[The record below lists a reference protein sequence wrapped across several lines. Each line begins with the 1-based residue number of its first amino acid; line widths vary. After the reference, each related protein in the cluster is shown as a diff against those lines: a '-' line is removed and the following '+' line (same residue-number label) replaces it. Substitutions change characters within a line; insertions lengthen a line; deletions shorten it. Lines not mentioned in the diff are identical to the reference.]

1 MSAEKQNDNAV
12 WLDDIDRRIIVATQQ
27 GLGLSLRPYDAVAME
42 VAIDTHEVIHR
53 MHRMMEAGVI
63 RRIGVVPNHYRLG
76 YTANGMTVWDV
87 EDDVALKLGREVG
100 DLNFVSHCY
109 LRPRHLPDWPYNL
122 FAMVHGLDREE
133 VQDRSQT
140 IANLLEPH
148 LRQHDILFSTRILK
162 KTGLRIGTS

>member
-1 MSAEKQNDNAV
+1 MSAEKQNDIGV

-87 EDDVALKLGREVG
+87 DDDRIAELGRTVG
-100 DLNFVSHCY
+100 ELDFVSHCY
-109 LRPRHLPDWPYNL
+109 HRPRNLPDWPYNL
-122 FAMVHGLDREE
+122 FCMAHGHDRDE
-133 VQDRSQT
+133 VVAHANE
-140 IANLLEPH
+140 IAGILGDACNSHE
-148 LRQHDILFSTRILK
+148 ILFSTRILK
-162 KTGLRIGTS
+162 KTGLRLVA